1 MWIFVGYEFVPDD
14 ILSVDD
20 LGYVEDNP
28 GDVAA
33 EEHKHDADDD
43 GGEIDLFLHR
53 LSLAAVGVPGKKL
66 YLNNI
71 WGFVGLYYLL

>member
-1 MWIFVGYEFVPDD
+1 MFVNCRIFVGYDYVPDD

-20 LGYVEDNP
+20 LRDVEDNP

-43 GGEIDLFLHR
+43 GRKVDLFLHR
-53 LSLAAVGVPGKKL
+53 LSLAAVGVPGKKFIL
-66 YLNNI
+66 TQ
-71 WGFVGLYYLL
+71 